1 MGRQSNLQQEELDE
15 IRRQFEGER
24 RKSTSIEAAVLNL
37 QKENKRLNDELQDL
51 ADDFNDAQH
60 TIESL
65 NDKLRKADEII
76 DKLGNEN
83 NSLKRDLNT
92 SKQSRVE

>member
-1 MGRQSNLQQEELDE
+1 
-15 IRRQFEGER
+15 
-24 RKSTSIEAAVLNL
+24 
-37 QKENKRLNDELQDL
+37 L